1 MSTPTTCQTCSSTLP
16 SPLPQSTHQPPC
28 CNHPI
33 CLACTARNPRLR
45 EYVPCLKCGTGSSI
59 LSGGVSVEAGGT
71 RDRARDREEVGGG
84 GGGGGD
90 LLFAMGDEDDDG
102 LGPARIAG
110 DLPPG
115 YDEIDA
121 LPSLPPSQT
130 PDSHVPP
137 PHIASEP
144 TKAEEEPMEI
154 VEVTHLVSRGDTV
167 MSVARKYAA
176 DPHDILE
183 FNALPST
190 ALTSNARILQTRKS
204 IIISRRS
211 VPSSSLPPLSYRD
224 KQLEAAVNKAES
236 ENRRKERQIQ
246 RFRAVTK
253 AAHPEIANAYL
264 SVEQLEEGKDVDYGT
279 GEALEGGG
287 KKIPMPSEGNREA
300 RALDRFWEDE
310 DWESNSGRAERK
322 KVGKWKVVGS
332 SLAK

>member
-16 SPLPQSTHQPPC
+16 SLLPQSTHLPPC

-45 EYVPCLKCGTGSSI
+45 EYVPCLKCGTGSST
-59 LSGGVSVEAGGT
+59 LSGGVSVEAGGR
-71 RDRARDREEVGGG
+71 RDRARDRDELG

-102 LGPARIAG
+102 AGIAG

-130 PDSHVPP
+130 PDPRAPP
-137 PHIASEP
+137 PHIAPEP
-144 TKAEEEPMEI
+144 TKTEEEPMEI

-253 AAHPEIANAYL
+253 AADPDIANAYL
-264 SVEQLEEGKDVDYGT
+264 SVEQLEEDKDADYGT

-287 KKIPMPSEGNREA
+287 KKAPMPSEGNREA

-310 DWESNSGRAERK
+310 EWESSSGGAERK